1 METTPAK
8 DFLTRRLVVVELTAF
23 MVVIVLIWLDEIIDI
38 PFLMLGAE
46 STPINWRESLFET
59 LLIAPICLVIVHY
72 TRGMV
77 KKLKYLE
84 GFLPICASCKKIRD
98 DAGNWQQMEEY
109 IGDRSEAKFS
119 HGICP
124 SCARK
129 LYPDLNIDPDKPRGQ
144 GKPSSKTT

>member
-1 METTPAK
+1 MVTTPAK
-8 DFLTRRLVVVELTAF
+8 DFLTRRLVAVELAAF
-23 MVVIVLIWLDEIIDI
+23 MVVVVLIWLDEIIDI
-38 PFLMLGAE
+38 PFLVFGAAA
-46 STPINWRESLFET
+46 TPVNWRESLFET
-59 LLIAPICLVIVHY
+59 ALIAPICLMIVYY
-72 TRGMV
+72 TRVMV

-124 SCARK
+124 SCAKK
-129 LYPDLNIDPDKPRGQ
+129 LYPDLILDPDRLRGQ
-144 GKPSSKTT
+144 GKPSSKAT